1 MQLKMSTDQKIKELL
16 TAVNTIK
23 RLMPEVEAELSQ
35 IMGGVGTALEK
46 NKKTEADKEH
56 FLKRFH
62 KTMRR

>member
-1 MQLKMSTDQKIKELL
+1 MSTDQKIKELL

-46 NKKTEADKEH
+46 NKKAEADKAH

-62 KTMRR
+62 KTIRR